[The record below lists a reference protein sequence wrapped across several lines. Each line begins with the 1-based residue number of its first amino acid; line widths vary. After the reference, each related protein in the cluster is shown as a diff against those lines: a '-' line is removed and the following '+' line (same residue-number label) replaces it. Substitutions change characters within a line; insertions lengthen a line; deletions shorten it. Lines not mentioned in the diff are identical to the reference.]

1 MMFLT
6 DLSFN
11 GFFVDPFVFPRQF
24 GLIFL
29 ISLSGEVLNN
39 LPLLVRLR
47 GKLVFAHP
55 KQKFTN
61 VANDFKIKFPYTLH
75 IQNEIHH

>member
-11 GFFVDPFVFPRQF
+11 GFFVDLFVFPRQF

-29 ISLSGEVLNN
+29 ISLSGEVLN

-61 VANDFKIKFPYTLH
+61 VTNDFKIKFPCTLH
-75 IQNEIHH
+75 IQNEIHR